1 MGNGQGMGYF
11 LKETK
16 ALTRASVLCA
26 LLCAAANA
34 QSVESVM
41 QEYDLEN
48 ALSQKTIDENKGH
61 LVLFSREQLENMRA
75 KTLRDVFKTTPVIYY
90 HENRFALPDP
100 LTSGAFEPYRS
111 NFIRLYVDGVE
122 VTQGWAGSGLVLYGD
137 INIDFVDHI
146 EFYYAIPSFETSVEP
161 AYLTIFLY
169 SKDPKRD
176 SGGKLG
182 LSGGSRGYNAQT
194 LSYAKQEKDVAYMVN
209 FSHTKDKREKID
221 NGTSLPLSRDYETT
235 QLFSY
240 VKTDDQTFHLQVMKK
255 NADSLAGLSYDATP
269 EASKMDYLN
278 VHMDYG
284 VDLDENWR
292 AQFAYD
298 WLEKGIYAKDDNP
311 LLYLGFFSS
320 GSNELDAEAT
330 TSAYTG
336 ELTYQETIGRH
347 RIATGIKGRIKQ
359 LDRLS
364 AEGTGEVPLTFDS
377 ESITSLFLQDQYV
390 LAEGQLLTMGV
401 EGIHFG
407 RNGGVEDDSLM
418 QFRLGY
424 IYSNEHWTYKT
435 YIYRVMF
442 ALDPLNR
449 YLGYALED
457 SIPAQKTLGLT
468 QELAYTDEKQ
478 YIRLMLLLMKDE
490 DGLVQNP
497 GASGD
502 TKYFFSVFNYD
513 YRFDVN
519 NKLTTQVYYAK
530 YKNIF
535 GLDELEDVSG
545 FFTFFKRYEDLDFYN
560 GLVWHRNSL
569 DWENYWD
576 LTSSV
581 AWNINEDLTLT
592 LKGENLL
599 DKAKETDLYRYDV
612 SSGSFLSPL
621 SISPIDRRIMLELEY
636 IF

>member
-1 MGNGQGMGYF
+1 MPKNKKRVYGALCLCLVLGGMP
-11 LKETK
+11 
-16 ALTRASVLCA
+16 AH
-26 LLCAAANA
+26 A

-41 QEYDLEN
+41 QEYTQKND
-48 ALSQKTIDENKGH
+48 LSQKTIDENKGH
-61 LVLFSREQLENMRA
+61 LVLYSREQLENMRA

-90 HENRFALPDP
+90 HENRFGLPDP

-111 NFIRLYVDGVE
+111 NFIRLYIDGVE
-122 VTQGWAGSGLVLYGD
+122 ITQGWAGSGLVLYGD

-169 SKDPKRD
+169 SKDPKREG
-176 SGGKLG
+176 GGKLG

-194 LSYAKQEKDVAYMVN
+194 FSYAKQENEFTYMMNVA
-209 FSHTKDKREKID
+209 HTKEKREKIP
-221 NGTSLPLSRDYETT
+221 NGTSLPLSRDFETT
-235 QLFSY
+235 QLFSHA
-240 VKTDDQTFHLQVMKK
+240 KSDDQAFHLQVMKK

-284 VDLDENWR
+284 VDFDANWR
-292 AQFAYD
+292 AQFTYD
-298 WLEKGIYAKDDNP
+298 WLEKEVYAKDDAP
-311 LLYLGFFSS
+311 LLYMGFFSS
-320 GSNELDAEAT
+320 ALQELDAEAT

-336 ELTYQETIGRH
+336 ELTYHETVGKH
-347 RIATGIKGRIKQ
+347 RIAAGVKGRLKQ
-359 LDRLS
+359 LDRLNVQG
-364 AEGTGEVPLTFDS
+364 EGDIALGFDS
-377 ESITSLFLQDQYV
+377 EAITSVFFQDQYA
-390 LAEGQLLTMGV
+390 LAENQLLTLGV

-407 RNGGVEDDSLM
+407 RNGDVEDDNLM

-424 IYSNEHWTYKT
+424 IYGGEHWTYKT
-435 YIYRVMF
+435 YLYRVMF

-449 YLGYALED
+449 YLGYALSE
-457 SIPAQKTLGLT
+457 SVPAQKTLGFT

-497 GASGD
+497 GAAGD
-502 TKYFFSVFNYD
+502 TKYFFSVLNYD

-519 NKLTTQVYYAK
+519 SKITSQIYYAE

-535 GLDELEDVSG
+535 GLNSLEDISG
-545 FFTFFKRYEDLDFYN
+545 FFTFFKRYEALDFYN
-560 GLVWHRNSL
+560 GVVWHRNSL
-569 DWENYWD
+569 DWKNYWD
-576 LTSSV
+576 WTSSV
-581 AWNINEDLTLT
+581 TWNVDEDLTLT

-599 DKAKETDLYRYDV
+599 DKAKETDLYRYDL

-636 IF
+636 MF

>member
-1 MGNGQGMGYF
+1 MRNGQGMGSF
-11 LKETK
+11 LKGMN
-16 ALTRASVLCA
+16 ALRRVS
-26 LLCAAANA
+26 LLCVFLCIAANA
-34 QSVESVM
+34 QSVENVM
-41 QEYDLEN
+41 QEYNRKND
-48 ALSQKTIDENKGH
+48 LSQKTIDENKGH
-61 LVLFSREQLENMRA
+61 LVLFGREQLEEMRA

-90 HENRFALPDP
+90 HENRFGLPDP

-111 NFIRLYVDGVE
+111 NFIRLYIDGVE
-122 VTQGWAGSGLVLYGD
+122 ITQGWAGSGLVLYGD

-176 SGGKLG
+176 GGGQLG
-182 LSGGSRGYNAQT
+182 LSGGSRGHNAQT
-194 LSYAKQEKDVAYMVN
+194 LSYAKQEKDFAHMIN
-209 FSHTKDKREKID
+209 FSHTKEKREKID

-235 QLFSY
+235 QLFSH
-240 VKTDDQTFHLQVMKK
+240 VKTDDQIFHLQIMKK

-284 VDLDENWR
+284 IDLDANWR

-298 WLEKGIYAKDDNP
+298 WLEKGIYAKDDTP
-311 LLYLGFFSS
+311 LLYLGLFSP
-320 GSNELDAEAT
+320 GLTELDAEAT

-336 ELTYQETIGRH
+336 ELTYQETIGKH
-347 RIATGIKGRIKQ
+347 RIAAGIKGRLKQ
-359 LDRLS
+359 LNRLS
-364 AEGTGEVPLTFDS
+364 AQGMGEISLDFDN
-377 ESITSLFLQDQYV
+377 EAITSLFLQDQYA
-390 LAEGQLLTMGV
+390 LTENQLLTLGI

-407 RNGGVEDDSLM
+407 RNGGVEDDNLM

-435 YIYRVMF
+435 YLYRVMF
-442 ALDPLNR
+442 ALDPLSR
-449 YLGYALED
+449 YLGYATSE
-457 SIPAQKTLGLT
+457 SVPAQKTLGFT

-513 YRFDVN
+513 YRFDAN
-519 NKLTTQVYYAK
+519 NKLTTQVYYAE

-535 GLDELEDVSG
+535 GLDLLEDVSG

-581 AWNINEDLTLT
+581 TWNVNEDLTLT

-599 DKAKETDLYRYDV
+599 DKAKETDLYRYDL

>member
-16 ALTRASVLCA
+16 ALGRASVLCA

-41 QEYDLEN
+41 QEYDREN

-75 KTLRDVFKTTPVIYY
+75 KTLRDVFKTTPIVYY

-100 LTSGAFEPYRS
+100 LASGAFEPYRS
-111 NFIRLYVDGVE
+111 NFIRLYIDGVE
-122 VTQGWAGSGLVLYGD
+122 ITQGWVGSGVVLYGD

-146 EFYYAIPSFETSVEP
+146 EFYYMIPSFETSVEP

-176 SGGKLG
+176 SGGNFG
-182 LSGGSRGYNAQT
+182 LSGGSRGCNAQT
-194 LSYAKQEKDVAYMVN
+194 LSYAKQEKDFAYMMN
-209 FSHTKDKREKID
+209 FAHTKEKREKID

-278 VHMDYG
+278 VHMDYR
-284 VDLDENWR
+284 VDLDANWR

-298 WLEKGIYAKDDNP
+298 WLEQGIYAKDDNP
-311 LLYLGFFSS
+311 LLYLGFFSP
-320 GSNELDAEAT
+320 GSNELDAEAA

-336 ELTYQETIGRH
+336 ELTYQETIGKH
-347 RIATGIKGRIKQ
+347 RIATGIKGRVKQ
-359 LDRLS
+359 LDRLNVQG
-364 AEGTGEVPLTFDS
+364 EGDIPLGFDS
-377 ESITSLFLQDQYV
+377 EAITSLFIQDQYA
-390 LAEGQLLTMGV
+390 LAENQLLTMGV

-424 IYSNEHWTYKT
+424 IYSNEEWTYKT
-435 YIYRVMF
+435 YLYRVMF

-449 YLGYALED
+449 NLGYATSE
-457 SIPAQKTLGLT
+457 SVPAQKTLGLT
-468 QELAYTDEKQ
+468 QELAYRDTVQ
-478 YIRLMLLLMKDE
+478 YIRLFLHTMADE
-490 DGLVQNP
+490 DGLLQN
-497 GASGD
+497 SLGD
-502 TKYFFSVFNYD
+502 EKTKYYTAILNYD

-519 NKLTTQVYYAK
+519 NKLTTQVYYAE

-535 GLDELEDVSG
+535 GLDVLKDVSG

-581 AWNINEDLTLT
+581 TWNVNEDLTLT

-599 DKAKETDLYRYDV
+599 DKAKETDLYRLDPTTYEP
-612 SSGSFLSPL
+612 LSPL